1 MNRSDLFSALRDA
14 AEPVPSRV
22 HTGSAQAM
30 ADRITATAPSPVARE
45 SAAGSAVTRPSS
57 VRRARLALA
66 AGVVAVAAAGATI
79 AVPHLGAEPAFASW
93 TPAPAPLPAADA
105 TAIVDECVPAA
116 GYSLDEARAGRVIG
130 ETRGDYAYL
139 SVITDRWIVAC
150 FRAADGAVL
159 SPSQFEAPVTAAE
172 LGRTGVEMQ
181 AWPQF
186 QADDGYARL
195 MTGRV
200 GSDVT
205 AVTITVTGAESRT
218 VQASLQDGYFLAWYP
233 EGADESST
241 NSTALTLTL
250 TDGTTIPSISARDLH
265 DAPRLG

>member
-1 MNRSDLFSALRDA
+1 MNRPDVFSALRDA

-22 HTGSAQAM
+22 HSVSAQAM
-30 ADRITATAPSPVARE
+30 ADRIVAAAPAPMPRGAVPGAT
-45 SAAGSAVTRPSS
+45 
-57 VRRARLALA
+57 VRRTRLALA
-66 AGVVAVAAAGATI
+66 AGVVAVAAVGATI

-93 TPAPAPLPAADA
+93 TPAPAPLPAAEA
-105 TAIVDECVPAA
+105 TAIVDDCVPAA

-139 SVITDRWIVAC
+139 SVITDGWTIAC
-150 FRAADGAVL
+150 FRAADGAIL

-186 QADDGYARL
+186 RTAEGHARL

-205 AVTITVTGAESRT
+205 AVTVTITGSDSRT
-218 VQASLQDGYFLAWYP
+218 VQASLQDGYFLVWYP
-233 EGADESST
+233 EGVEESST

>member
-1 MNRSDLFSALRDA
+1 MSHNDLSDLLRDA
-14 AEPVPSRV
+14 AEPVPARV
-22 HTGSAQAM
+22 HTASAQDL
-30 ADRITATAPSPVARE
+30 ADRIVASTPPSTAAVRVPARRR
-45 SAAGSAVTRPSS
+45 TRF
-57 VRRARLALA
+57 ALA
-66 AGVVAVAAAGATI
+66 AGVVAMAAVGATI

-116 GYSLDEARAGRVIG
+116 GYSLDEARAGRVVG

-139 SVITDRWIVAC
+139 SVITDGWTVTC
-150 FRAADGAVL
+150 FRAADGEIL
-159 SPSQFEAPVTAAE
+159 SPSLFEAPVTAAE

-181 AWPQF
+181 AWPQSRTEE
-186 QADDGYARL
+186 GYARL

-205 AVTITVTGAESRT
+205 AVTVTITGSAEPRT
-218 VQASLQDGYFLAWYP
+218 VQASLQDGYFLVWYP
-233 EGADESST
+233 EGLDESST
-241 NSTALTLTL
+241 NTTTLTLTL
-250 TDGTTIPSISARDLH
+250 TDGTTVPSISARDLH